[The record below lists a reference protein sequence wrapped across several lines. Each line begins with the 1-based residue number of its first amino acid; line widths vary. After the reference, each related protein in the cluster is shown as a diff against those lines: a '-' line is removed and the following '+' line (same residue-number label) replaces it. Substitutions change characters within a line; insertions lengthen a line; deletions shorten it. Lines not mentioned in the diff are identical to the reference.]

1 MSNPTTAHNRV
12 EILHGVNLDT
22 LGRRDP
28 AIYGSFTLAEL
39 ETQVKRWATELGI
52 TTTFFQTNHEG
63 EFCEYLHRLPD
74 LADAVII
81 NAGAWS
87 HYSWAIRDA
96 VEVAAV
102 PMVEVHISD
111 VGSREDWRS
120 VSVFEGL
127 ALEKISGEGLDGY
140 KRALEILRTELGL

>member
-1 MSNPTTAHNRV
+1 M
-12 EILHGVNLDT
+12 
-22 LGRRDP
+22 
-28 AIYGSFTLAEL
+28 
-39 ETQVKRWATELGI
+39 
-52 TTTFFQTNHEG
+52 
-63 EFCEYLHRLPD
+63 
-74 LADAVII
+74 II

-111 VGSREDWRS
+111 VSSREDWRS

-140 KRALEILRTELGL
+140 KRALEILKTELGL